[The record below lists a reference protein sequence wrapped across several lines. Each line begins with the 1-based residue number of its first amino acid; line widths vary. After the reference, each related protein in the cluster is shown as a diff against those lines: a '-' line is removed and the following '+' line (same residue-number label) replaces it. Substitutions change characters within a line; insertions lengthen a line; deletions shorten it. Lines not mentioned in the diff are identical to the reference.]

1 MGDRRVAEATNEEI
15 VTAVLEVLAT
25 LPVRN
30 VTRVTTSAVTAN
42 LALKGLTADIS
53 KIADAKNYVKG
64 MPATDNTLSLSSP
77 LVKLFIAG
85 SRSFPPMRRWDVG
98 LYQKIDQAIMST
110 PWPIQEAMLT
120 RLMTVLAH
128 LETQQKLGT
137 CAANGITVKQFI
149 TLTPEKQLEFIN
161 RLWNESTDRG
171 TYSTPQ
177 DEMYDRDNPVER
189 GGTLQLPDS
198 VHPARQGG
206 GRNVVAMQKGRD
218 GLPFRK
224 LGVGFRVEGS
234 GNTDRLK
241 WHVNRVVTGGM
252 RAQVTLNDL
261 MLDNGYNVEGTV
273 VSTDTLAP
281 RLNKTQKDL
290 WNESGVCVARSLL
303 GATAFPYRWTEGDV
317 LLWAVDV
324 RGLNGFDTERYQLD
338 NRSFGSGPWRPGEKC
353 FGRIEANRILGWVI
367 ISKLGFNGQNVGWK
381 FSIAKDAS
389 WGNVGNGTSE
399 QRAYMVEELAAWR
412 DSEVTVPTE
421 YDFVSALG

>member
-1 MGDRRVAEATNEEI
+1 MAEATDEQ
-15 VTAVLEVLAT
+15 VVAAVLEILAT
-25 LPVRN
+25 LPVRA
-30 VTRVTTSAVTAN
+30 VHKVTTRAVTAN
-42 LALKGLTADIS
+42 LALKTLTATVGQ
-53 KIADAKNYVKG
+53 IADAKNYVKG
-64 MPATDNTLSLSSP
+64 MPATDPTLSLSSP
-77 LVKLFIAG
+77 LVKLFMAG

-98 LYQKIDQAIMST
+98 LYQKIDQAIMLT

-120 RLMTVLAH
+120 RLMTVFSH

-137 CAANGITVKQFI
+137 CSANGITVKQFI
-149 TLTPEKQLEFIN
+149 AMTPEKQLEVIN

-177 DEMYDRDNPVER
+177 DEMYDRDNAVEL

-198 VHPARQGG
+198 VHPVRVGG
-206 GRNVVAMQKGRD
+206 TRNVVAMRKGRD
-218 GLPFRK
+218 GLPFRR

-234 GNTDRLK
+234 GNAARLD

-252 RAQVTLNDL
+252 RAQVTLNSL
-261 MLDNGYNVEGTV
+261 MLDNGFNVEGTV

-324 RGLNGFDTERYQLD
+324 RGLNGFDPER
-338 NRSFGSGPWRPGEKC
+338 
-353 FGRIEANRILGWVI
+353 
-367 ISKLGFNGQNVGWK
+367 
-381 FSIAKDAS
+381 
-389 WGNVGNGTSE
+389 
-399 QRAYMVEELAAWR
+399 
-412 DSEVTVPTE
+412 
-421 YDFVSALG
+421 